1 MKTRD
6 LDIIYN
12 KIADQSKKI
21 FFFKNICIKNNFKH
35 RLEIFELNLIII
47 LWYMKLVDL
56 KKNYSEYIISFFVK
70 DLENVIREFGEP
82 DSRIAK
88 NVRPMTENF
97 YGRLYSYSTSFDEIL
112 SKRKCRDFKKK
123 LKKNFG
129 CNSINYSELEKY
141 IFSNIIFFSKLKV
154 SDFLK
159 LKFTFASSY
168 F

>member
-1 MKTRD
+1 MDKALR
-6 LDIIYN
+6 LVYN
-12 KIADQSKKI
+12 KIVEQSKKN
-21 FFFKNICIKNNFKH
+21 FFFNDINLPNSVDS
-35 RLEIFELNLIII
+35 RLELFQLNLIII

-70 DLENVIREFGEP
+70 DLDNVIREFGEP

-88 NVRPMTENF
+88 NVRTMTENF